1 MISYASEKLDIWEK
15 SKQKK
20 NHKWGSLVRKEHI
33 LVKKMSIS

>member
-1 MISYASEKLDIWEK
+1 MISYASEQLDIWK
-15 SKQKK
+15 KKLTKK